1 MTTNLNMK
9 KLLSVLFLVFTIS
22 VSFCQ
27 EAEQTDADD
36 DKHKPSLMLGVS
48 GLKFFGYVGSNS
60 DLNPLLDARMG
71 YFLAIEQRFGKVL
84 GVELMGMYGKLA
96 GTDNSKT
103 SHLNFESTIMQG
115 TLMLTANF
123 NKVFKEDPLV
133 SPYINAGIGFM
144 TFSSYSDIIR
154 GTDTLH
160 YWSDGSIRDLDEN
173 ASNSGAAT
181 VIKRDYDYETKL
193 KTNGVSSALV
203 IPVGGGLNFH
213 FGRKWTTSIGA
224 NYNMCMTEWIDNT
237 GKKSNA
243 YLAANV
249 GIQYEFKKG
258 SNKSSDAR
266 YENVDFASVDH
277 LDADKDGIPD
287 DKDDCHGTAAGV
299 KVDKRG
305 CPLDTD
311 GDGVADYLD
320 HEANTK
326 KGNKVDGFGV
336 TINEEEIAKH
346 QLEWDSLAPERSK
359 EFNVAPSMEY
369 LKKIEEEAKKVR
381 EANKT
386 TSKIPADLQSSDL
399 NKDGYISADEITK
412 TIDAFFEGSNDFT
425 VDKLN
430 RLIDYFFEQ

>member
-9 KLLSVLFLVFTIS
+9 KFFTVLFFLLTVS

-27 EAEQTDADD
+27 EAEQTDADET
-36 DKHKPSLMLGVS
+36 HKPSLMLGVS

-60 DLNPLLDARMG
+60 DLNPLLDARLG
-71 YFLAIEQRFGKVL
+71 YFLAIEQRFGKIF
-84 GVELMGMYGKLA
+84 GVELTGMYGKLA

-115 TLMLTANF
+115 QLMITANF

-133 SPYINAGIGFM
+133 SPFINVGIGYMSF
-144 TFSSYSDIIR
+144 TSKSDILR
-154 GTDTLH
+154 GNDTLH

-173 ASNSGAAT
+173 APNAGAAT
-181 VIKRDYDYETKL
+181 ILKRDYEYETTL
-193 KTNGVSSALV
+193 KTNGVSGCLV
-203 IPVGGGLNFH
+203 LPMGGGLNFH
-213 FGRKWTTSIGA
+213 FGKKWTASIGA
-224 NYNMCMTEWIDNT
+224 NYNMLFTQWVDNT

-243 YLAANV
+243 YLSANV
-249 GIQYEFKKG
+249 GIQYEFKKTG
-258 SNKSSDAR
+258 KGGSDAR
-266 YENVDFASVDH
+266 FKDVDFANVDH

-287 DKDDCHGTAAGV
+287 DKDDCHGTIAGV

-305 CPLDTD
+305 CPLDGD
-311 GDGVADYLD
+311 GDGVPDYLD
-320 HEANTK
+320 KEANTA

-336 TINEEEIAKH
+336 TINEEEMAKH
-346 QLEWDSLAPERSK
+346 QMEWDSLAPERSK

-386 TSKIPADLQSSDL
+386 ASKIPAELQSADA